1 MRISDWSSD
10 VCSSDL
16 GFEARVVSR
25 PGPFLRELDI
35 WAPTHIALDLVMP
48 EMDGVEVVRLLAGRQ
63 CRAAVIITSG
73 GGGRVSDAAR
83 RSAVEH
89 GLDVVGVL
97 AKPFFPD
104 AVRKLLHTSPAG
116 SMAEEDL
123 SARAQDVR
131 FEVTEAVLQQ
141 AVQERQF
148 QLVYQPKVAC
158 ATGALAGFEALVRWH
173 HPTRGTV
180 MPDEFIPLAEATGLI
195 DAITGQVLDRGLRW
209 LASDPASAGL
219 SLSVNRSEEHTSE
232 LQSLMRISYAV

>member
-1 MRISDWSSD
+1 
-10 VCSSDL
+10 
-16 GFEARVVSR
+16 
-25 PGPFLRELDI
+25 
-35 WAPTHIALDLVMP
+35 MP
-48 EMDGVEVVRLLAGRQ
+48 EMDGGEFVRCLAGRQ
-63 CRAAVIITSG
+63 CRAAVIIMSG

-141 AVQERQF
+141 DVQERQF
-148 QLVYQPKVAC
+148 QQVYQPNVAC
-158 ATGALAGFEALVRWH
+158 ATGALTGFAALVRWH
-173 HPTRGTV
+173 HPMRGIV
-180 MPDEFIPLAEATGLI
+180 MPDECIPLEEATGLN
-195 DAITGQVLDRGLRW
+195 DATKAHVLERGRGRIACTTDW
-209 LASDPASAGL
+209 SSA
-219 SLSVNRSEEHTSE
+219 
-232 LQSLMRISYAV
+232 